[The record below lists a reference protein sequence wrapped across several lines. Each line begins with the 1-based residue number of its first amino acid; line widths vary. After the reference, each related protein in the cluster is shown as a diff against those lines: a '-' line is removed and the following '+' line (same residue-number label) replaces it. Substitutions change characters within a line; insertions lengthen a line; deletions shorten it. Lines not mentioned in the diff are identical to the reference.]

1 LYLIEISDIVYVD
14 FHSFWSKT
22 SNCVKG
28 EISMSAIFDPY
39 KFNLHP
45 IWLRISIILIALM
58 TLADLGAQPVNA
70 APTIT
75 IRVNT
80 TSDSN
85 TSDTSISLREAILL
99 VNGGT
104 GGDGIRTGLGRAL
117 SIQESALISGGTIG
131 AAGVAAKIVF
141 SDLPGLSTI
150 AITSGTGS
158 ANESLP
164 PILTSGVVINGATGA
179 GTPVIL
185 DGSGAPAAT
194 DVLWLGWDD
203 PSLLPVPTIPVSNI
217 TIQTIAITGAKRYG
231 IHLDPASNSLISNC
245 SVTGSSSYAIF
256 INGKY
261 DLADHDTVE
270 NCTIG
275 NNGSL
280 GVVINRPNSNHAI
293 IRNSRIGTNSFGTAA
308 APNTGAGIALFTG
321 THDVQ
326 ITGNIISGNTLQGIY
341 LDGTAVTVSH
351 NTITNNKIG
360 TAVNG
365 ITPLPNVQGIVFG
378 LNSSLNTVGGTGAN
392 QANIIA
398 YNTQSGVVVVG
409 DGSTGNR
416 ITGNSIFHN
425 GILGIDL
432 LDDKLP
438 TQGVSGGTAGP
449 NQLALRPTLTKAKA
463 LNSLALV
470 SGTASPN
477 STIEIFVAD
486 PSPSGFGSGKVYCAK
501 VTADTTGAFNF
512 FGTMKCTP
520 GSAPFTATSTLSD
533 GSTSEFGNNLAVT
546 KLPALY
552 LPFILR

>member
-1 LYLIEISDIVYVD
+1 MSTIFKPCRFSLHSLRLGIS
-14 FHSFWSKT
+14 
-22 SNCVKG
+22 
-28 EISMSAIFDPY
+28 
-39 KFNLHP
+39 L
-45 IWLRISIILIALM
+45 ILIGLI
-58 TLADLGAQPVNA
+58 TLASLGAGIVSA

-80 TSDSN
+80 LSDSN
-85 TSDTSISLREAILL
+85 TSDTTLSLREAILL
-99 VNGGT
+99 VNGGS

-117 SIQESALISGGTIG
+117 SSQESALISGGTIG
-131 AAGVAAKIVF
+131 ATGVAANIVF
-141 SDLPGLSTI
+141 SDLPGLATI

-179 GTPVIL
+179 GTPVTL
-185 DGSGAPAAT
+185 DGSAAPAAT

-203 PSLLPVPTIPVSNI
+203 PSIMPVPTIPVSNI
-217 TIQTIAITGAKRYG
+217 TIQNIAISGAQRYG
-231 IHLDPASNSLISNC
+231 IHLDPASNSLVSNC
-245 SVTGSSSYAIF
+245 SVTGSTSYAIF

-261 DLADHDTVE
+261 DLADNDTIE
-270 NCTIG
+270 NCTVG
-275 NNGSL
+275 NNNSL
-280 GVVINRPNSNHAI
+280 GVVVNRPNSHHAI
-293 IRNSRIGTNSFGTAA
+293 IRNNRIGTNSFGTAA

-321 THDVQ
+321 THDIL

-341 LDGTAVTVSH
+341 LDGTAVAVSH

-360 TAVNG
+360 TAADGV
-365 ITPLPNVQGIVFG
+365 TPLPNVQGIVFG

-392 QANIIA
+392 EANIIA
-398 YNTQSGVVVVG
+398 YNAQSGVVVVG
-409 DGSTGNR
+409 DGSTGDR
-416 ITGNSIFHN
+416 ITGNSIFQN

-449 NQLALRPTLTKAKA
+449 NQLALRPTLTKAEV
-463 LNSLALV
+463 LNSIGLI

-486 PSPSGFGSGKVYCAK
+486 PSPSGFGSGKVYCTSIA
-501 VTADTTGAFNF
+501 ADSTGAFNF
-512 FGTMKCTP
+512 YGKMLCIP
-520 GSAPFTATSTLSD
+520 GPAQLTATSTLSD

-546 KLPALY
+546 ALPAVY
-552 LPFILR
+552 VPFMLK

>member
-1 LYLIEISDIVYVD
+1 MNS
-14 FHSFWSKT
+14 
-22 SNCVKG
+22 
-28 EISMSAIFDPY
+28 IFDHSR
-39 KFNLHP
+39 FNLRS
-45 IWLRISIILIALM
+45 IWLRKLIILITLM
-58 TLADLGAQPVNA
+58 TLASQGAQRVSA
-70 APTIT
+70 APAIT

-80 TSDSN
+80 TTDSN
-85 TSDTSISLREAILL
+85 TSNTTISFREAILL

-104 GGDGIRTGLGRAL
+104 GGNGTRTGLGRTL
-117 SIQESALISGGTIG
+117 SAQESALISGGVIG
-131 AAGVAAKIVF
+131 STGVAANIVV
-141 SDLPGLSTI
+141 SDLPGASII

-179 GTPVIL
+179 GTPVTF

-203 PSLLPVPTIPVSNI
+203 PSQVVVPTIPVSDI

-231 IHLDPASNSLISNC
+231 IHLDPARNSLISGC
-245 SVTGSSSYAIF
+245 SVTGSGSFAIY

-261 DLADHDTVE
+261 DLADHDIVE

-275 NNGSL
+275 NNSSL
-280 GVVINRPNSNHAI
+280 GVVVNRPNSNNAI
-293 IRNSRIGTNSFGTAA
+293 IRNNRIGTNSFGTAA
-308 APNTGAGIALFTG
+308 APNTGAGIGLFTG

-341 LDGTAVTVSH
+341 LDGTALTVSH
-351 NTITNNKIG
+351 NVITNNKIG
-360 TAVNG
+360 TAADGV
-365 ITPLPNVQGIVFG
+365 TPLPNVQGIVFG
-378 LNSSLNTVGGTGAN
+378 LNSSLNTVGGTGAG

-398 YNTQSGVVVVG
+398 FNTESGVVVVG

-416 ITGNSIFHN
+416 ITGNSIFQN

-438 TQGVSGGTAGP
+438 TPGTSGGTAGP
-449 NQLALRPTLTKAKA
+449 NQLALRPTLTKAMA
-463 LNSLALV
+463 RNSIAAV

-477 STIEIFVAD
+477 STIEIFVAA
-486 PSPSGFGSGKVYCAK
+486 PSASGFGSGKVYCVS
-501 VTADTTGAFNF
+501 VTADGSGAFNF
-512 FGTMKCTP
+512 FGTITCAP
-520 GSAPFTATSTLSD
+520 GSAPLTATSTLSD

-546 KLPALY
+546 ALPVVY
-552 LPFILR
+552 LPFVKR